1 MPIARSW
8 FSRQLPFII
17 IYQMSIPRS
26 LTRAPQL
33 SVIQQLVR
41 GSSLAAASRA
51 LPIGA
56 RWYSP
61 VRSKVHMP
69 PPPPRAS
76 RRGGRA
82 QQQSQQQQEYYEP
95 QVRYSYPE
103 ATQQP
108 PTGGV
113 IQYSDGI
120 ASLLEQPVLVMERQ
134 IEFMNVFLVCFMI
147 SSG

>member
-1 MPIARSW
+1 
-8 FSRQLPFII
+8 
-17 IYQMSIPRS
+17 MSILRS
-26 LTRAPQL
+26 VSRASQL
-33 SVIQQLVR
+33 SVLQQLGR
-41 GSSLAAASRA
+41 GPSLTAASRV
-51 LPIGA
+51 LPIGT

-69 PPPPRAS
+69 PPPPRAT

-95 QVRYSYPE
+95 QVNYSYPE
-103 ATQQP
+103 VTHQP

-134 IEFMNVFLVCFMI
+134 IEFMNVFLVGFMT
-147 SSG
+147 